1 MVILSASGMHVVSS
15 HRDSRDDMP
24 PPHEAHTGV
33 RFFFS
38 TLQDVFVSPSLQDDI
53 NPPHQ
58 PHTEAALQG
67 CKTKRIFFL
76 HMDGE
81 TGLGSIS
88 LSSNLNP
95 KP

>member
-1 MVILSASGMHVVSS
+1 
-15 HRDSRDDMP
+15 
-24 PPHEAHTGV
+24 
-33 RFFFS
+33 
-38 TLQDVFVSPSLQDDI
+38 
-53 NPPHQ
+53 
-58 PHTEAALQG
+58 LQG